1 MLRREGGGGSS
12 AGRPVPPR
20 PALRQRGA
28 RAASSRARVPA
39 TAPPVVPPR
48 CSGGM
53 EAESLMV
60 LYGDDSV
67 EVHYAGGSRLLLS
80 PCGSEYLYEAAL
92 PAAAHPLQPAETTR
106 QRVAFVVSAYKEQL
120 LRALDFRNK
129 FSSHPYL
136 PSRVIPPERKK
147 ILFSDILEIRWP
159 DPAMVDLTRCI
170 DNGSVKI
177 SSVDGYAH
185 LYLSEL
191 QHDFT
196 VEFLCKV
203 SQSSAA
209 SLHCSQKN
217 CNYQSG
223 KSSKNSVAETSS
235 KQTRIKSKKNEH
247 SYAEGK
253 YRGTTKPKDQRDRD
267 GVPLYYTNCSSEY
280 TWVTQCWSVS
290 SFPEEWKYPLSLAL
304 TCYNLHTVKNVMNT
318 CEKNKHTPIEA
329 DILIDPET
337 HETVSRLPT
346 ALPLSCRA
354 PHLHR
359 WTFCDF
365 FQNQGTEKY
374 SCPQLIKIVWCQGV
388 FYRFIH
394 GRTNIAE
401 IYPGDDSFFKSE
413 GAFLGNYFVHYAIQK
428 GTKKREEKMYSINSL
443 PPDVPG
449 KLYSISST
457 ITQATKILQYCYKT
471 KLSLTHNYYL
481 CCWKMVPEADGRE
494 MLPVLLYEKV
504 VPTIGRLVVYSDH
517 KVHAAFWDGMTLNM
531 VWDFSSS
538 YNKIQVN
545 EDVGWC
551 KLTTPDGVQQ
561 LIQISHPGIYERY
574 IRTAIEWCRSFNERK
589 EIPEYTAHSVTEENW
604 SADAELEKIQR
615 FNFLLDNSNVLE
627 RTSAAKT
634 NPSGITVRK
643 TENRSEPEEISEGC
657 VLEAL
662 EKTSK
667 VIQDIESLLAA
678 SGK

>member
-1 MLRREGGGGSS
+1 
-12 AGRPVPPR
+12 
-20 PALRQRGA
+20 
-28 RAASSRARVPA
+28 
-39 TAPPVVPPR
+39 
-48 CSGGM
+48 M

-80 PCGSEYLYEAAL
+80 PCGCEYLYEAAL
-92 PAAAHPLQPAETTR
+92 PAAAHPLQPAESTR
-106 QRVAFVVSAYKEQL
+106 QRVAFAVSAYREQL

-129 FSSHPYL
+129 FSSRPYL
-136 PSRVIPPERKK
+136 PSRILPPERKK

-159 DPAMVDLTRCI
+159 DPATAELTRCI

-191 QHDFT
+191 QQEFT

-209 SLHCSQKN
+209 SLRSSQKN
-217 CNYQSG
+217 SNYQTGEQYG
-223 KSSKNSVAETSS
+223 KSSKNSVAEMSL
-235 KQTRIKSKKNEH
+235 KQMKIGNKKNEH
-247 SYAEGK
+247 GCAEP
-253 YRGTTKPKDQRDRD
+253 TKPKDKKGRD
-267 GVPLYYTNCSSEY
+267 GVPLFYTNCSSEY
-280 TWVTQCWSVS
+280 AWVTQRWSVS
-290 SFPEEWKYPLSLAL
+290 SYPEEWKYPLSVAL
-304 TCYNLHTVKNVMNT
+304 MCYNLHTVKDVVKT
-318 CEKNKHTPIEA
+318 CEKNNHTSVEA
-329 DILIDPET
+329 DVLIDPET
-337 HETVSRLPT
+337 HETVSHLPT

-365 FQNQGTEKY
+365 FQNQDTEKY
-374 SCPQLIKIVWCQGV
+374 SCPQLIQIVWCQGV

-394 GRTNIAE
+394 GRENITE

-413 GAFLGNYFVHYAIQK
+413 GAFLGSYFVHYAIQK
-428 GTKKREEKMYSINSL
+428 GTKKREEKMYSVNSL

-449 KLYSISST
+449 SPYSISSI

-471 KLSLTHNYYL
+471 KLSLTHNCYL
-481 CCWKMVPEADGRE
+481 CCWKMVPETDGRE
-494 MLPVLLYEKV
+494 MLPVLLHEKV
-504 VPTIGRLVVYSDH
+504 IPSIGRLVVYSDH

-538 YNKIQVN
+538 CSKIQVN

-561 LIQISHPGIYERY
+561 LIRISHPGIYER
-574 IRTAIEWCRSFNERK
+574 RK
-589 EIPEYTAHSVTEENW
+589 SLIFFLN
-604 SADAELEKIQR
+604 KITLV
-615 FNFLLDNSNVLE
+615 LLDNGNVLE
-627 RTSAAKT
+627 RTSAAKN

-643 TENRSEPEEISEGC
+643 MENRSEPEEIGEGC

-667 VIQDIESLLAA
+667 VIRDIESLLAA
-678 SGK
+678 SGSALFNFVVNT

>member
-1 MLRREGGGGSS
+1 MLVLSVIVTPQKETRLAQLHQVGNLPSQSCPLSLLVFQRCSSREGKNV
-12 AGRPVPPR
+12 RPVF
-20 PALRQRGA
+20 
-28 RAASSRARVPA
+28 V
-39 TAPPVVPPR
+39 
-48 CSGGM
+48 SGRLPNDVFLK
-53 EAESLMV
+53 EAQ
-60 LYGDDSV
+60 
-67 EVHYAGGSRLLLS
+67 
-80 PCGSEYLYEAAL
+80 
-92 PAAAHPLQPAETTR
+92 LQ
-106 QRVAFVVSAYKEQL
+106 EQL

-129 FSSHPYL
+129 FCSRPYL

-147 ILFSDILEIRWP
+147 VLFSDILEIRWP
-159 DPAMVDLTRCI
+159 DPATADLTRCI

-191 QHDFT
+191 QQEFT

-209 SLHCSQKN
+209 SVGSSQKN
-217 CNYQSG
+217 SNYQAGDQHG
-223 KSSKNSVAETSS
+223 KSSKNSIAEMSS
-235 KQTRIKSKKNEH
+235 KQTRIESEKNEH
-247 SYAEGK
+247 GYSEGK
-253 YRGTTKPKDQRDRD
+253 YREPTKPRDQKDRD
-267 GVPLYYTNCSSEY
+267 GVPVFYTNCSSEY
-280 TWVTQCWSVS
+280 AWVTQRWSVAS
-290 SFPEEWKYPLSLAL
+290 YPEEWKYPLSLAL
-304 TCYNLHTVKNVMNT
+304 MCYNLHTGKTEWKT
-318 CEKNKHTPIEA
+318 CEKNNRTSIEA
-329 DILIDPET
+329 DVLIDPGT

-359 WTFCDF
+359 WTFCDL
-365 FQNQGTEKY
+365 FQNQDTGNY

-394 GRTNIAE
+394 GRTNITE

-428 GTKKREEKMYSINSL
+428 GTKKREEKMYSVKSL

-449 KLYSISST
+449 NPYSVSSI

-471 KLSLTHNYYL
+471 KLSLIHNYYL
-481 CCWKMVPEADGRE
+481 CCWKMVPETDGRE
-494 MLPVLLYEKV
+494 TLPVLLYEKV
-504 VPTIGRLVVYSDH
+504 IPSIGRLVVYSDY
-517 KVHAAFWDGMTLNM
+517 KVHAAFWDGVTLNM
-531 VWDFSSS
+531 VWDYSSS
-538 YNKIQVN
+538 CSKIQVN

-574 IRTAIEWCRSFNERK
+574 IRTAIEWCKGFNERK
-589 EIPEYTAHSVTEENW
+589 EIPEHKAHPVTEENW

-615 FNFLLDNSNVLE
+615 FTFLLDNSNVRE
-627 RTSAAKT
+627 RTPAAKT
-634 NPSGITVRK
+634 DPSGIAVRK
-643 TENRSEPEEISEGC
+643 TENGRHPEEMGEGC

-662 EKTSK
+662 EKTSR

-678 SGK
+678 AGK

>member
-1 MLRREGGGGSS
+1 E
-12 AGRPVPPR
+12 
-20 PALRQRGA
+20 
-28 RAASSRARVPA
+28 
-39 TAPPVVPPR
+39 
-48 CSGGM
+48 M

-60 LYGDDSV
+60 LYGDESV

-80 PCGSEYLYEAAL
+80 PCGCEYLYEAAL

-106 QRVAFVVSAYKEQL
+106 QRVAFVVSAYREQL
-120 LRALDFRNK
+120 LRALDFRNR
-129 FSSHPYL
+129 FSARPYL

-159 DPAMVDLTRCI
+159 DPAVADLTRCI

-191 QHDFT
+191 QQEFT

-209 SLHCSQKN
+209 SLRSSQKN
-217 CNYQSG
+217 SNYQTG
-223 KSSKNSVAETSS
+223 DQYEKSSKNSVAEMSL
-235 KQTRIKSKKNEH
+235 KQMRIENKKNEH
-247 SYAEGK
+247 GCAEGK
-253 YRGTTKPKDQRDRD
+253 CREPTKAKDQKDRD
-267 GVPLYYTNCSSEY
+267 GGPLFYTNCSSEY
-280 TWVTQCWSVS
+280 TWVTQHWSVS
-290 SFPEEWKYPLSLAL
+290 SYPEEWKYPLSLAL
-304 TCYNLHTVKNVMNT
+304 MCYNLHTVKNVMKT
-318 CEKNKHTPIEA
+318 CEKNSHTSIEA
-329 DILIDPET
+329 DVLIDPKT
-337 HETVSRLPT
+337 HVTVSRLPT

-365 FQNQGTEKY
+365 FQNQDTEKY
-374 SCPQLIKIVWCQGV
+374 SCHQLIQIVWCHGV

-394 GRTNIAE
+394 GRTNITE
-401 IYPGDDSFFKSE
+401 IYPGDNSFFKSE

-428 GTKKREEKMYSINSL
+428 GTKKREEKMYSVNSL

-449 KLYSISST
+449 NPYPISSI

-481 CCWKMVPEADGRE
+481 CCWKMVPETDGRE
-494 MLPVLLYEKV
+494 MLPVSLYEKV
-504 VPTIGRLVVYSDH
+504 IPSIGRLVVYSDH

-538 YNKIQVN
+538 GSKIQVN
-545 EDVGWC
+545 EGVGWC
-551 KLTTPDGVQQ
+551 KLTTPDGVQR

-574 IRTAIEWCRSFNERK
+574 IRTAIEWCRSLNERK

-615 FNFLLDNSNVLE
+615 FNFLLDNNSVLE
-627 RTSAAKT
+627 GTCAAKS
-634 NPSGITVRK
+634 NPSGITVGK
-643 TENRSEPEEISEGC
+643 TENESEPEEISEGC
-657 VLEAL
+657 ILEAL
-662 EKTSK
+662 EKTSE

>member
-1 MLRREGGGGSS
+1 
-12 AGRPVPPR
+12 
-20 PALRQRGA
+20 
-28 RAASSRARVPA
+28 
-39 TAPPVVPPR
+39 
-48 CSGGM
+48 M

-60 LYGDDSV
+60 LYGDASV

-80 PCGSEYLYEAAL
+80 PCGCEYLHEAAL
-92 PAAAHPLQPAETTR
+92 PSAAHPLQPAETTR
-106 QRVAFVVSAYKEQL
+106 QRTAFVLSAYREQL

-129 FSSHPYL
+129 FSPRPYL
-136 PSRVIPPERKK
+136 PSRVIPPERKQ
-147 ILFSDILEIRWP
+147 ILFSDILEVRWP
-159 DPAMVDLTRCI
+159 DPATADLTRCI

-185 LYLSEL
+185 LFLSEL
-191 QHDFT
+191 QQEFT

-203 SQSSAA
+203 SQPSVA
-209 SLHCSQKN
+209 SLQSSRKN
-217 CNYQSG
+217 SNYQTRDQNG
-223 KSSKNSVAETSS
+223 KSSKNSVAEMSL
-235 KQTRIKSKKNEH
+235 KQTRTENEKSEH
-247 SYAEGK
+247 GCPEGK
-253 YRGTTKPKDQRDRD
+253 HKDPTKPKDQKDRD
-267 GVPLYYTNCSSEY
+267 EVSLFYTNCSSEY
-280 TWVTQCWSVS
+280 TWVTQRWSVS
-290 SFPEEWKYPLSLAL
+290 SYPEEWKYPLLLAQM
-304 TCYNLHTVKNVMNT
+304 CYNLYSVKNVMKT
-318 CEKNKHTPIEA
+318 CEKNSRTSTET
-329 DILIDPET
+329 DVLIDLET

-365 FQNQGTEKY
+365 FQNRDTEKHSY
-374 SCPQLIKIVWCQGV
+374 SQLIQIVWCQGV

-394 GRTNIAE
+394 GRTNITE

-428 GTKKREEKMYSINSL
+428 GTKKREEKMYSVNSL

-449 KLYSISST
+449 TPYSISSI
-457 ITQATKILQYCYKT
+457 ITQATKTLHYCYKT
-471 KLSLTHNYYL
+471 KLSLTHNYHL
-481 CCWKMVPEADGRE
+481 CCWKMVPETDGRE
-494 MLPVLLYEKV
+494 MLPALLYEKLI
-504 VPTIGRLVVYSDH
+504 PSIGRLIVYSDH

-531 VWDFSSS
+531 VWDFSSTCS
-538 YNKIQVN
+538 KIQVN

-561 LIQISHPGIYERY
+561 LIQISRPGIYERY
-574 IRTAIEWCRSFNERK
+574 IRTTIEWCRSLNERK

-604 SADAELEKIQR
+604 SVDAELKKIQR

-627 RTSAAKT
+627 RTSAAKP

-643 TENRSEPEEISEGC
+643 MENGSELEEIGEGC
-657 VLEAL
+657 VLKAL

>member
-1 MLRREGGGGSS
+1 
-12 AGRPVPPR
+12 
-20 PALRQRGA
+20 
-28 RAASSRARVPA
+28 
-39 TAPPVVPPR
+39 
-48 CSGGM
+48 
-53 EAESLMV
+53 V
-60 LYGDDSV
+60 LFFFT
-67 EVHYAGGSRLLLS
+67 
-80 PCGSEYLYEAAL
+80 
-92 PAAAHPLQPAETTR
+92 LQQER
-106 QRVAFVVSAYKEQL
+106 L

-129 FSSHPYL
+129 FSSRPYL
-136 PSRVIPPERKK
+136 PSRIIPPERKQ
-147 ILFSDILEIRWP
+147 ILFSDILEVRWP
-159 DPAMVDLTRCI
+159 DPATADLTRCI
-170 DNGSVKI
+170 DNGNVKI

-191 QHDFT
+191 QQEFT

-209 SLHCSQKN
+209 SLRSSQKN
-217 CNYQSG
+217 GNYQTGDQYG
-223 KSSKNSVAETSS
+223 KSSKNSVAEMSS
-235 KQTRIKSKKNEH
+235 KQMRTENKKNEH
-247 SYAEGK
+247 GCAEGE
-253 YRGTTKPKDQRDRD
+253 YREPAKPKDQKDRN
-267 GVPLYYTNCSSEY
+267 GVPLFYSNCSSEY
-280 TWVTQCWSVS
+280 TWVTQRWSVS
-290 SFPEEWKYPLSLAL
+290 SYPEEWKYPLLLAL
-304 TCYNLHTVKNVMNT
+304 MCYNLHTVNNVMKT
-318 CEKNKHTPIEA
+318 CEKNSHTPTEA
-329 DILIDPET
+329 AVLIDPET
-337 HETVSRLPT
+337 HERVSHLPT

-365 FQNQGTEKY
+365 FQNQDTEKY
-374 SCPQLIKIVWCQGV
+374 SCPQLIQVVWCQGI

-394 GRTNIAE
+394 GTTNITE

-428 GTKKREEKMYSINSL
+428 GTKKREEKMYSVKSL

-449 KLYSISST
+449 NPYSVSSV
-457 ITQATKILQYCYKT
+457 ITQAAKILQYCYKT
-471 KLSLTHNYYL
+471 KLSLTHNCYL
-481 CCWKMVPEADGRE
+481 CCWKMVPETDGRE

-504 VPTIGRLVVYSDH
+504 IPSTGRLLVYSDH
-517 KVHAAFWDGMTLNM
+517 KVHAAFWDGVTLNM

-538 YNKIQVN
+538 CSKIQVN

-561 LIQISHPGIYERY
+561 LMQISHPGIYERY
-574 IRTAIEWCRSFNERK
+574 IRMAIEWCRSLNERN
-589 EIPEYTAHSVTEENW
+589 EIAEYTGHSLTEENW

-627 RTSAAKT
+627 RTSAAK
-634 NPSGITVRK
+634 NSPSGVTVRK
-643 TENRSEPEEISEGC
+643 TESGSEPEEISQGY

-678 SGK
+678 SGR

>member
-1 MLRREGGGGSS
+1 
-12 AGRPVPPR
+12 
-20 PALRQRGA
+20 
-28 RAASSRARVPA
+28 
-39 TAPPVVPPR
+39 
-48 CSGGM
+48 M
-53 EAESLMV
+53 EAEELMV
-60 LYGDDSV
+60 LFGDDSV

-80 PCGSEYLYEAAL
+80 PCGCEYLYEAAVL
-92 PAAAHPLQPAETTR
+92 PAAHPLQPAETTR
-106 QRVAFVVSAYKEQL
+106 QRVAFVVSAYREQL

-129 FSSHPYL
+129 FSSRPYL

-147 ILFSDILEIRWP
+147 ILLNDILEIRWP
-159 DPAMVDLTRCI
+159 DPATADLTRCM

-191 QHDFT
+191 QQEFT

-209 SLHCSQKN
+209 SLCSSQKYSY
-217 CNYQSG
+217 YQTGVQREKPS
-223 KSSKNSVAETSS
+223 NDSVTEMSL
-235 KQTRIKSKKNEH
+235 KQTKIENKKNKH
-247 SYAEGK
+247 GCAEGK
-253 YRGTTKPKDQRDRD
+253 FREPTKPKDRGD
-267 GVPLYYTNCSSEY
+267 TSCSSEY

-290 SFPEEWKYPLSLAL
+290 SCPEEWKYPLSLAL
-304 TCYNLHTVKNVMNT
+304 MCCSLHTVKNVMKPCGETN
-318 CEKNKHTPIEA
+318 HTSIKA
-329 DILIDPET
+329 GLTDPET
-337 HETVSRLPT
+337 HETVSCLPT

-365 FQNQGTEKY
+365 FQNEDTENY
-374 SCPQLIKIVWCQGV
+374 SCPQLIQVVWCQGV

-394 GRTNIAE
+394 GRTNITE
-401 IYPGDDSFFKSE
+401 VYPGDDSFFKSE
-413 GAFLGNYFVHYAIQK
+413 GAFLGKYFIRYAVQK
-428 GTKKREEKMYSINSL
+428 GTKKVEEKVYSVNSL

-449 KLYSISST
+449 NPYSISSI
-457 ITQATKILQYCYKT
+457 ITQATKILHYCCKT
-471 KLSLTHNYYL
+471 KLLLSHNYYL
-481 CCWKMVPEADGRE
+481 CCWKVVPETDGRE
-494 MLPVLLYEKV
+494 MLPVLLYEKII
-504 VPTIGRLVVYSDH
+504 PSMGRLFVYSDH
-517 KVHAAFWDGMTLNM
+517 KVHAAFWDGLTLNV

-538 YNKIQVN
+538 SNEIQVN

-561 LIQISHPGIYERY
+561 LIQISHPGVYERY
-574 IRTAIEWCRSFNERK
+574 IRTAIEWCRSLNERK
-589 EIPEYTAHSVTEENW
+589 EIAEDTAHSVTEENW

-615 FNFLLDNSNVLE
+615 FNFFLDSSNAPE
-627 RTSAAKT
+627 GT
-634 NPSGITVRK
+634 SGIAVRK
-643 TENRSEPEEISEGC
+643 NESRSELEELSVGC

>member
-1 MLRREGGGGSS
+1 
-12 AGRPVPPR
+12 
-20 PALRQRGA
+20 
-28 RAASSRARVPA
+28 
-39 TAPPVVPPR
+39 
-48 CSGGM
+48 
-53 EAESLMV
+53 
-60 LYGDDSV
+60 
-67 EVHYAGGSRLLLS
+67 
-80 PCGSEYLYEAAL
+80 
-92 PAAAHPLQPAETTR
+92 
-106 QRVAFVVSAYKEQL
+106 EQL

-129 FSSHPYL
+129 FSSRLYL

-147 ILFSDILEIRWP
+147 ILFSDIIEIRWP
-159 DPAMVDLTRCI
+159 DPATADLTRCI

-191 QHDFT
+191 QQEFT

-209 SLHCSQKN
+209 SLCSSQKSS
-217 CNYQSG
+217 NYQTGDQYG
-223 KSSKNSVAETSS
+223 KSSKNSVAEMSS
-235 KQTRIKSKKNEH
+235 QQTRTENEKNEH
-247 SYAEGK
+247 GCAEGK
-253 YRGTTKPKDQRDRD
+253 CREPTKPKDQKDRD
-267 GVPLYYTNCSSEY
+267 GVPLFCTNCSSEY
-280 TWVTQCWSVS
+280 TWVTQRWSVS
-290 SFPEEWKYPLSLAL
+290 AYPEEWKYPLSLAL
-304 TCYNLHTVKNVMNT
+304 MCYNLPTVKNVMKT
-318 CEKNKHTPIEA
+318 SEKNNHTSIEA
-329 DILIDPET
+329 DVLIDPEI

-365 FQNQGTEKY
+365 FQNQDTEKY
-374 SCPQLIKIVWCQGV
+374 SCPQLIQIVWCQGI

-394 GRTNIAE
+394 GRTNITE

-413 GAFLGNYFVHYAIQK
+413 GAFLGNYFVHYVIKK
-428 GTKKREEKMYSINSL
+428 GTKKREEKMYSVNSL

-449 KLYSISST
+449 NPYSISSI

-481 CCWKMVPEADGRE
+481 CCWKVVPETDGRE

-504 VPTIGRLVVYSDH
+504 IPSIGRFVVYSDH

-538 YNKIQVN
+538 CSKIQIN

-561 LIQISHPGIYERY
+561 LIQMSHPGIYERY
-574 IRTAIEWCRSFNERK
+574 IRTAIEWCRSLNERK

-604 SADAELEKIQR
+604 SADAELKKIQR

-627 RTSAAKT
+627 GTSATKT